1 MVAAMPGDRRDEDIV
16 ASARELAGHFDHYF
30 LKPDDDRRGREEM
43 EVPQILRAELMKAGV
58 KDNQITLCPSE
69 VEGVEAG
76 LAAAREGDLLVV
88 FADELARSWKQ
99 IIYFKKA
106 EREALAA
113 PPAKPEKPAVGFEEL
128 LSGGDQLIRD
138 ERGVRL
144 AKVGGEE
151 AD

>member
-1 MVAAMPGDRRDEDIV
+1 M
-16 ASARELAGHFDHYF
+16 
-30 LKPDDDRRGREEM
+30 LK
-43 EVPQILRAELMKAGV
+43 AELIKAGV
-58 KDNQITLCPSE
+58 NASQITLAPSE
-69 VEGVEAG
+69 VEGIDMG
-76 LAAAREGDLLVV
+76 LAAAQTGDLLVI

-106 EREALAA
+106 EREALVSAQ
-113 PPAKPEKPAVGFEEL
+113 PAKVERPGVGFEEL